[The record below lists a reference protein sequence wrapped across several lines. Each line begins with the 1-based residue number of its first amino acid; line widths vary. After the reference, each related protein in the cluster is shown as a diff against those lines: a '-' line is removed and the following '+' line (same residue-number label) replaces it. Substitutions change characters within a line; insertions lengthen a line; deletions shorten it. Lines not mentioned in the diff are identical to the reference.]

1 MPPQRLSAAAR
12 GGPEA
17 ARGYPDRS
25 TVADGRVELAL
36 AFRIAH
42 GPKPR
47 LSSTPV
53 MVPPTVSGVRCLSA
67 CTVRQ
72 RDEVPV
78 QRAFCMILQ
87 KALLR
92 TQRRR
97 GRRPAS
103 HRSTTRPGLGGPG
116 RVRRPRAAASVAAPE
131 PPLLSSL
138 PAAEPPRCVVQP
150 PFRAAGTAAS
160 LGVDGKVARRGVG
173 AFQVI
178 VFAGQDPLSTALT
191 VGRLPTYGDERAS
204 PAATQVPRMPAGRTL
219 VLHDASALSPSGGG
233 WLRVVRRSGRG
244 RPRRSVRGGR
254 IPIGAR
260 WH

>member
-25 TVADGRVELAL
+25 TIADGRVELAL

-78 QRAFCMILQ
+78 QRAFRMILQ

-103 HRSTTRPGLGGPG
+103 HQSTTRPG
-116 RVRRPRAAASVAAPE
+116 R
-131 PPLLSSL
+131 L
-138 PAAEPPRCVVQP
+138 PA
-150 PFRAAGTAAS
+150 
-160 LGVDGKVARRGVG
+160 
-173 AFQVI
+173 
-178 VFAGQDPLSTALT
+178 
-191 VGRLPTYGDERAS
+191 YGDEQAS
-204 PAATQVPRMPAGRTL
+204 AAATRVPRIPAGRTL
-219 VLHDASALSPSGGG
+219 GLHDASALSPSGGG

-254 IPIGAR
+254 IPNGAR

>member
-17 ARGYPDRS
+17 SRGYPDRS

-78 QRAFCMILQ
+78 QRAFRMILQ

-116 RVRRPRAAASVAAPE
+116 RVRRPRAEASVAAPDR
-131 PPLLSSL
+131 
-138 PAAEPPRCVVQP
+138 RCC
-150 PFRAAGTAAS
+150 
-160 LGVDGKVARRGVG
+160 RR
-173 AFQVI
+173 FQ
-178 VFAGQDPLSTALT
+178 Q
-191 VGRLPTYGDERAS
+191 RNR
-204 PAATQVPRMPAGRTL
+204 
-219 VLHDASALSPSGGG
+219 
-233 WLRVVRRSGRG
+233 RVVWCS
-244 RPRRSVRGGR
+244 RRSVQRGQPPLSAWTAR
-254 IPIGAR
+254 SRGAAWAPSR
-260 WH
+260 